1 MSRRAIT
8 DQEWF
13 FYIVR
18 CRDDSLYSGITVDL
32 EGRLREHNKGTGAK
46 YTSIR
51 RPVTLVYC
59 ERYDNVSKARKRE
72 EQIKRWS
79 KTKKE
84 RLIGGFP
91 RLRSE

>member
-1 MSRRAIT
+1 MSRRAIE
-8 DQEWF
+8 DQSWF

-18 CRDDSLYSGITVDL
+18 CRDDSLYSGITIDL
-32 EGRLREHNKGTGAK
+32 EDRLREHNKGTGAK
-46 YTSIR
+46 YTSVR

-59 ERYDNVSKARKRE
+59 ERYDSVSKARKRE
-72 EQIKRWS
+72 EQIKGWP
-79 KTKKE
+79 KIKKE

>member
-1 MSRRAIT
+1 MSRRTIT
-8 DQEWF
+8 DQDWF

-18 CRDDSLYSGITVDL
+18 CRDNSLYSGITVDL
-32 EGRLREHNKGTGAK
+32 EDRLRAHNKGTGAK

-59 ERYDNVSKARKRE
+59 ERYDNISKARKRE

-79 KTKKE
+79 KIKKE
-84 RLIGGFP
+84 NLIGGFP
-91 RLRSE
+91 RLCSE

>member
-1 MSRRAIT
+1 MSRREIT

-18 CRDDSLYSGITVDL
+18 CRDDSLYSGITIDL
-32 EGRLREHNKGTGAK
+32 ESRLREHNKGTGAK
-46 YTSIR
+46 YTSAR

-59 ERYDNVSKARKRE
+59 EKCDNVSKARKRE
-72 EQIKRWS
+72 NQIKAWS

-84 RLIGGFP
+84 RLIAG
-91 RLRSE
+91 LALSDLS

>member
-13 FYIVR
+13 FYILR
-18 CRDDSLYSGITVDL
+18 CQDDSLYSGITVDL
-32 EGRLREHNKGTGAK
+32 EDRLKEHNKGTGAK
-46 YTSIR
+46 YTSVR
-51 RPVTLVYC
+51 RPVRLVYY

-72 EQIKRWS
+72 EQIKGWS

>member
-1 MSRRAIT
+1 MSRRAIK
-8 DQEWF
+8 DQSWF

-18 CRDDSLYSGITVDL
+18 CRDDSLYSGITIDL
-32 EGRLREHNKGTGAK
+32 EDRLREHNKGTGAK
-46 YTSIR
+46 YTSAR

-72 EQIKRWS
+72 EQIKGWS
-79 KTKKE
+79 KIKKE